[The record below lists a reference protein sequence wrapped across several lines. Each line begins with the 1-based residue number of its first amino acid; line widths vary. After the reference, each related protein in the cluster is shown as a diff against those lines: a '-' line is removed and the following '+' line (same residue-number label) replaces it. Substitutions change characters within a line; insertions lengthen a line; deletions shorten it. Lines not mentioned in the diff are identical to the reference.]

1 MCRPV
6 LYDDTLDDQHEEY
19 VGLEVIQ
26 KSTILVSSADKENIT
41 NNVYVKIWHIR
52 KYESYHFLIHPN
64 EVKNKSKCYRHK
76 VNRLTMRPAYT
87 LKTMGQSIFM
97 EVYIY
102 KIIVVHVGR
111 GFDLYASFTD
121 I

>member
-41 NNVYVKIWHIR
+41 NNVYVKI
-52 KYESYHFLIHPN
+52 
-64 EVKNKSKCYRHK
+64 
-76 VNRLTMRPAYT
+76 
-87 LKTMGQSIFM
+87 
-97 EVYIY
+97 
-102 KIIVVHVGR
+102 
-111 GFDLYASFTD
+111 
-121 I
+121 